1 MICNSPIHFESDT
14 QMYHITHTMYGKK
27 GFTISYNSPIHLESD
42 TLVYH
47 IHKLYA
53 TIFPAIARV
62 HNESDT
68 LMHIHTHYST
78 L

>member
-1 MICNSPIHFESDT
+1 M
-14 QMYHITHTMYGKK
+14 
-27 GFTISYNSPIHLESD
+27 HLESD

-78 L
+78 LYIK